1 MSNRCE
7 GTRTMSTGL
16 RISRIIAWAVLLAC
30 VISLCWLWTQQRHA
44 KQLSQSLK
52 DQYHSSMNAEATAVA
67 EKQSIG
73 EALAK
78 RLSEAFVA
86 EAAEMPAVVDTP
98 LEIQPTFTELYE
110 QNNDLIG
117 WLMVCDHI
125 EEPVLYRDNSYYM
138 DRDYNGDYSQAG
150 SIFLDEKDSVQM
162 TDDTLLLYGHNMRSG
177 MMFGDLDNFR
187 DKSYLAQYPIIKLH
201 SIYEETPRE
210 YVIFTMFDA
219 SMNSGDSSY
228 IKIRQ
233 FNFETAE
240 EKQAYIDELT
250 KRSIFEMPVEA
261 DAGDQLVMLVTC
273 SYSHDNGRF
282 LVVARELRDGE
293 TAESVTELFQ

>member
-1 MSNRCE
+1 MSNRYE
-7 GTRTMSTGL
+7 GTRTMSMGL
-16 RISRIIAWAVLLAC
+16 RISRMIAWAVLLAC

-44 KQLSQSLK
+44 EQLSQSLK
-52 DQYHSSMNAEATAVA
+52 DQYHSSLNAEAEA
-67 EKQSIG
+67 EKQEGLLSRIG
-73 EALAK
+73 EQFTAQ
-78 RLSEAFVA
+78 A
-86 EAAEMPAVVDTP
+86 EEMPAVVDTP
-98 LEIQPTFTELYE
+98 LEIQPAFTQLYE

-138 DRDYNGDYSQAG
+138 ERDYNGNYSMAG
-150 SIFLDEKDSVQM
+150 SIFLDEKDAPLM

-177 MMFGDLDNFR
+177 SMFGDLDNYR
-187 DKSYLAQYPIIKLH
+187 DRSYLAKYPIIKLH
-201 SIYEETPRE
+201 SIYEEEPRE

-219 SMNSGDSSY
+219 SMNKDDSSY

-240 EKQAYIDELT
+240 EKQAYIDEMVG
-250 KRSIFEMPVEA
+250 RSIFQMPVEA
-261 DAGDQLVMLVTC
+261 NAEDQLVMLVTC
-273 SYSHDNGRF
+273 SYSHNNGRF
-282 LVVARELRDGE
+282 LVVARELREDE